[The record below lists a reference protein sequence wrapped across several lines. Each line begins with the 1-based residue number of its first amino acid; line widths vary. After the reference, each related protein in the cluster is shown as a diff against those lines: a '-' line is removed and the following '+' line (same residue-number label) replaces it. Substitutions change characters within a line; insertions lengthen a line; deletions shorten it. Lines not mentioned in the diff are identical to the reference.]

1 MDLSNSTAALF
12 FGFILGLKHATDVD
26 HVVAVSTIVSK
37 YRNPWRSIWVGV
49 SWGLGHTAPLI
60 AVGIVILLLKDAFPP
75 AESFS
80 RPLEFIVGIMLVFL
94 GGQVF
99 WNLFRRP
106 PHLHQHEASHV
117 HVHSHRKFHDGQS
130 LLQILHPRGA
140 GKPFFRLKSF
150 VIGVVHGLAGS
161 AIVLLVLLANVS
173 FHVGIGLILLFG
185 LGTTLS
191 MAAITLVISIPFAL
205 SSSHRVLNYVLI
217 GLAGFMSVGTGIY
230 IVYNIGVA
238 QRLLI

>member
-26 HVVAVSTIVSK
+26 HIVAVSTIVSK
-37 YRNPWRSIWVGV
+37 YRNPWRSIWVGA

-60 AVGIVILLLKDAFPP
+60 VVGIAILLLKDAFPP
-75 AESFS
+75 TESFS

-94 GGQVF
+94 GAQVF

-106 PHLHQHEASHV
+106 PHLHQHEASHA
-117 HVHSHRKFHDGQS
+117 HVHSHRKSHDGQS

-161 AIVLLVLLANVS
+161 AIVLLVLLADVS
-173 FHVGIGLILLFG
+173 FQVGIGLILLFG

-191 MAAITLVISIPFAL
+191 MAIITLVISIPFAL
-205 SSSHRVLNYVLI
+205 SRSNQFLNYIL
-217 GLAGFMSVGTGIY
+217 
-230 IVYNIGVA
+230 IGVA
-238 QRLLI
+238 GFGSVGFGIFIMYDVGVVQHLLI